1 MMGGVNVVL
10 LVLLVWTF
18 TAVCGDK
25 TEITSNCE
33 DGTAHN
39 SEINLNCTVTYP
51 NKNCCMT
58 MYKFIN
64 TAAADDPT
72 ICREEFSSDSCK
84 QERRVSCPYT
94 ANKAMTTKVKFFLQ
108 TKCGKTETYF
118 SVSRTGAVE
127 DVTAANT
134 ATDKPGGTNTL
145 RYKEVLAVII
155 PVIICL
161 IVIIMWFILKKK
173 LNFNTCGFHRNYDTD
188 VSERNISLY
197 SDREAVE
204 Q

>member
-127 DVTAANT
+127 DVTANT
-134 ATDKPGGTNTL
+134 ATDKPAGGTNTL